1 MMLRMSTVMPPR
13 HAIFTD
19 EHDALRESIRSFM
32 TKEVV
37 PHVEAWEESTF
48 PDAIVKRMG
57 ELGFLGLSLPE
68 EYGGQGGDYFCNL
81 VLAEEVARAGS
92 GGFLMGL
99 SVHTDMVMPP
109 LLEFGSEEQKQHYLA
124 RGIAG
129 DSIFALGIT
138 EPDAGSDVAA
148 IKTRAVYDAASDE
161 YVINGSKTYIT
172 NGHRADMIVLVTKT
186 DPDAGYG
193 GFTLFLVP
201 MDAPGVI
208 REQKLMKMGMH
219 ASDTALLAFQDV
231 RVPASA
237 VLGEVGKGF
246 QQIMWELQ
254 AERCIAAAG
263 CLAYAQYA
271 FDITLDFAKERRTFG
286 QALGTHQA
294 IRHKFAQMATELEAA
309 RRLIYATAADYAAGA
324 YNVREIS
331 MAKLKATQVAWEV
344 ADQCVQ
350 IHGGAGYMKEYPVE
364 RVMRDVRL
372 YRIGAG
378 ADEIMLDVIGKS
390 YGL

>member
-1 MMLRMSTVMPPR
+1 MATTSTTHSSP
-13 HAIFTD
+13 FTD
-19 EHDALRESIRSFM
+19 EHKQLRESIRAFVQ
-32 TKEVV
+32 KEIA
-37 PHVEAWEESTF
+37 PHVEEWERDTF

-57 ELGFLGLSLPE
+57 ELGFLGLSMPE
-68 EYGGQGGDYFCNL
+68 EYGGQGGDYFANI
-81 VLAEEVARAGS
+81 VLAEEIARGGC

-109 LLEFGSEEQKQHYLA
+109 LLQFGTDEQKQRYLTK
-124 RGIAG
+124 GIAG
-129 DSIFALGIT
+129 DEIFALGIT

-148 IKTRAVYDAASDE
+148 IRTRAVYDPNTDE
-161 YVINGSKTYIT
+161 YVINGSKTFIT
-172 NGHRADMIVLVTKT
+172 NGHRASMIVLVTKT

-201 MDAPGVI
+201 MDTPGVI
-208 REQKLMKMGMH
+208 REKRLQKMGMH
-219 ASDTALLAFQDV
+219 ASDTALLAFGDV
-231 RVPASA
+231 RVPATA
-237 VLGEVGKGF
+237 ILGAEGKGF

-254 AERCIAAAG
+254 AERSIAAAG

-271 FDITLDFAKERRTFG
+271 FEITLEYALQRRTFG
-286 QALGTHQA
+286 QPLGTHQA
-294 IRHKFAQMATELEAA
+294 IRHKFARMAMELEAT
-309 RRLIYATAADYAAGA
+309 RRLIYATAQDYAAGA

-331 MAKLKATQVAWEV
+331 MAKLKATQVAWMV
-344 ADQCVQ
+344 ADECVQ
-350 IHGGAGYMKEYPVE
+350 IFGGNGYMQEYPVE
-364 RVMRDVRL
+364 RILRDLRL